1 MTKLKVGVIGV
12 GGIAKTHMPGWD
24 ESPYTEVIASSDI
37 VAAVFIYPISVSDLI
52 SLTQLTNLSE
62 SLIVELGSPCFNFSY
77 QKAVK

>member
-37 VAAVFIYPISVSDLI
+37 DSGILNEWGNQYQIKKLYTDPYDLI
-52 SLTQLTNLSE
+52 FDQRL
-62 SLIVELGSPCFNFSY
+62 
-77 QKAVK
+77 